1 MVAKN
6 IKPNRKQ
13 YKNELRFCMME
24 RQLLNDIIRDQQR
37 KIIRLEKEVEIL
49 KAKPGDVISMNNP
62 GRIL

>member
-1 MVAKN
+1 MVAEDM
-6 IKPNRKQ
+6 KPKRKQ
-13 YKNELRFCMME
+13 YKDELRFCMME

-49 KAKPGDVISMNNP
+49 KAKPGDVISMDNP